1 MYPND
6 FELYVKQRCL
16 KQRELLEKKWI
27 PTCAQAILELKENWK
42 NYVPHTDDESL
53 DLPMKFFAAI
63 SSEMSN
69 QLRELVYDSLAE
81 FVEFIEQYGVLS
93 AATSAILFCVI
104 IQIFRMET
112 ILQNTKITNLYV
124 NQL

>member
-1 MYPND
+1 MIFALYRFIDTRFISFEEFNNAGLPMYPND

-16 KQRELLEKKWI
+16 KQREFLEKKWI

-42 NYVPHTDDESL
+42 SYVPHSDDESL

-69 QLRELVYDSLAE
+69 QLREMVYDSLAE
-81 FVEFIEQYGVLS
+81 FVKFIEQYGVPRYLPP
-93 AATSAILFCVI
+93 F
-104 IQIFRMET
+104 
-112 ILQNTKITNLYV
+112 
-124 NQL
+124 